1 MLTGKELAKVSHEQ
15 GPKTKEL
22 LEKVKGNLSKGLSIG
37 NEVFAAEAK
46 GAVIK
51 DLDGN
56 TYIDFFAGV
65 GVLNAGHCP
74 EPVVAAIK
82 EQADKYLHTFFH
94 QVMHAP
100 YVEFGEKLVEL
111 APIQGEKKAALFN
124 SGAEAVENA
133 VKTARY
139 YTKRQAVICFES
151 AFHGR
156 TLLTMTLTSKVK
168 PYKFGFGP
176 FAPEIY
182 KVPSAYCYRCPW
194 NAKHPE
200 CGMHCLEQF
209 DYFFKGEVD
218 AGEVA
223 AMIIEPVQG
232 EGGFIVPPKEFLPG
246 LEEICRKNGIVFI
259 ADEIQTGFGRTGKT
273 FAVENYGVKPD
284 MITCAKSMAAGMPV
298 SAVIGKADIMDAPD
312 PGQLGGTYCGN
323 PVACAAGIATLN
335 YLKAVNI
342 NERAE
347 QINQYTLN
355 RLQAMQD
362 RFPAIGD
369 VRALGAMI
377 ALEFVKDRETKEPDK
392 DAVGKIVKECFKRG
406 LIIISAGV
414 LGNVIRMLM
423 PLVITDE
430 QLTQALDIL
439 EESCQVVLKN

>member
-1 MLTGKELAKVSHEQ
+1 MLTGKELAEVSYEQ
-15 GPKTKEL
+15 GAQTREL
-22 LEKVKGNLSKGLSIG
+22 LAEVKENLSRGLSIG
-37 NEVFAAEAK
+37 NEIFAAEAK

-56 TYIDFFAGV
+56 TYIDFYAGV

-74 EPVVAAIK
+74 EPVVEAIK
-82 EQADKYLHTFFH
+82 DQTDKYLHTFFH

-100 YVEFGEKLVEL
+100 YVEFSKKLVEL
-111 APIQGEKKAALFN
+111 APIKGSKKAALFN

-133 VKTARY
+133 VKTARF
-139 YTKRQAVICFES
+139 YTKRPAVICFES

-168 PYKFGFGP
+168 PYKYGFGP
-176 FAPEIY
+176 FAPEVY

-194 NAKHPE
+194 NAKYPG

-209 DYFFKGEVD
+209 DQFFKAELD
-218 AGEVA
+218 ASEVA
-223 AMIIEPVQG
+223 AIIIEPVQG

-246 LEEICRKNGIVFI
+246 LKEICERNGIIFI

-273 FAVENYGVKPD
+273 FAVENYGVEPD
-284 MITCAKSMAAGMPV
+284 VITCAKSMAAGMPV
-298 SAVIGKADIMDAPD
+298 SAVIGRGEIMDAPD

-323 PVACAAGIATLN
+323 PVACAAGIATLD
-335 YLKAVNI
+335 YLKKANL
-342 NERAE
+342 NERAN
-347 QINQYTLN
+347 QINKYTLG
-355 RLQAMQD
+355 RLGMMQD
-362 RFPAIGD
+362 KYPAIGD

-430 QLTQALDIL
+430 QLAQALDIL
-439 EESCQVVLKN
+439 EESCQAVLKN